1 MVPAARS
8 GPPGCGRERRGE
20 ARQGGAGGADKGD
33 AARRRAGTGSSEM
46 TAALANRGLGTAA
59 AGQCSPIA
67 ALAGEAGPRRGTST
81 LK

>member
-8 GPPGCGRERRGE
+8 GPAGCGREKRGE
-20 ARQGGAGGADKGD
+20 ARRVGGADTGD
-33 AARRRAGTGSSEM
+33 AARRRAGAGSSEM
-46 TAALANRGLGTAA
+46 MAALANRGLGTAA
-59 AGQCSPIA
+59 AGQCPPIA